1 MLSRLFAT
9 PKGRIISAIV
19 FFLIALIAGGI
30 VGFIQGQAT
39 ATGQA
44 SVLENQSFI
53 WIIGAIAVVLSLGS
67 FAYGAY
73 WMKSIDE
80 AAQEAHKWSWFWG
93 GSAAL
98 AVGMV
103 AFVLSFA
110 PATEKW
116 DVPTLHDRA
125 DPVAYA
131 ASGAFGLMLLLIIG
145 YSIAWAW
152 WWFSRR

>member
-1 MLSRLFAT
+1 MLSRLFST
-9 PKGRIISAIV
+9 PKGRILSAIV
-19 FFLIALIAGGI
+19 FFLIALIGGG
-30 VGFIQGQAT
+30 VLGFVQGHAN
-39 ATGQA
+39 ATGQFTA
-44 SVLENQSFI
+44 VESPSFI
-53 WIIGAIAVVLSLGS
+53 WIIGVVAVVLSLGS
-67 FAYGAY
+67 FVYGAY

-80 AAQEAHKWSWFWG
+80 AAQEAHKWSWYWG

-98 AVGMV
+98 TVGMV
-103 AFVLSFA
+103 MFVLSFA

-116 DVPTLHDRA
+116 DVPTLHHRT